1 MKRLLADES
10 LTMDQLKQKLTVVVD
25 EQDLLSPVVEDRLTT
40 ELTNAVLRR
49 RDIILSTSQVQKFQE
64 DSVAEFRASPL
75 VGTDLFE
82 FDSEVV
88 KEEMQHQTSQSVVAG
103 LRRPVQVVEK
113 QSKPA
118 TATVTTQPVASTSAA
133 YQAPAVQANTQPFPS
148 AYAGYKPC
156 KSRRG
161 VGRGNSNRGS
171 SSYSIFPSYSSGS
184 RYSGQNRHGSSS
196 GKGRHNRK

>member
-25 EQDLLSPVVEDRLTT
+25 EQDLLSPVAEDRLTT

-88 KEEMQHQTSQSVVAG
+88 KEEMQHQPSQSVVAG

-113 QSKPA
+113 QKSKPA
-118 TATVTTQPVASTSAA
+118 TATVTTKPVASTSTA
-133 YQAPAVQANTQPFPS
+133 YQAPAVHWNLAITPFYTP
-148 AYAGYKPC
+148 
-156 KSRRG
+156 RVRL
-161 VGRGNSNRGS
+161 
-171 SSYSIFPSYSSGS
+171 
-184 RYSGQNRHGSSS
+184 
-196 GKGRHNRK
+196 

>member
-1 MKRLLADES
+1 M
-10 LTMDQLKQKLTVVVD
+10 VVD

-88 KEEMQHQTSQSVVAG
+88 KEEMQAQTSQSVVAG

-113 QSKPA
+113 QAKSKPA
-118 TATVTTQPVASTSAA
+118 TSTVTTQPVASTSSA
-133 YQAPAVQANTQPFPS
+133 YQAPALQQNTQPFPS

-161 VGRGNSNRGS
+161 VGRGNSN
-171 SSYSIFPSYSSGS
+171 
-184 RYSGQNRHGSSS
+184 
-196 GKGRHNRK
+196 